1 MMNGRKSAMLKTAAL
16 SLALLAAVGVVKPA
30 TAAGAYDF
38 SFTTIDGKPMRLADF
53 RDKAIMVVN
62 TASFCGFTPQYKQL
76 QALWETYRDRGLV
89 LIGVPANDFGQQEP
103 GSAKEIKDFCEVNY
117 SVTFPL
123 TEKVVVTGDDAHPF
137 YRWAADELG
146 MAAKPRWNFHKYL
159 INANGQLVDWFSSI
173 TEPSAARVARAIE
186 AALPPR

>member
-1 MMNGRKSAMLKTAAL
+1 MLKTAAL
-16 SLALLAAVGVVKPA
+16 SLALLSVIGMTPPA

-38 SFTTIDGKPMRLADF
+38 IFTTIDGKPMPLTDF
-53 RDKAIMVVN
+53 RGKAIMVVN

-76 QALWETYRDRGLV
+76 QALWEAYRDRGLV

-103 GSAKEIKDFCEVNY
+103 GSGKEIKEFCEVNY

-123 TEKVVVTGDDAHPF
+123 AEKVVVTGDNAHPF
-137 YRWAADELG
+137 YRWAAEELG
-146 MAAKPRWNFHKYL
+146 VAAKPRWNFHKYL
-159 INANGQLVDWFSSI
+159 INANGRLVDWFSSV
-173 TEPSAARVARAIE
+173 TEPSAIRVIRAVE